1 MIINITYDTV
11 TKKAVLSKDGT
22 ETPFD
27 YISISKAYD
36 DKECC
41 HLSIESNQ
49 EDKSNGT
56 MTRTVTYASEA
67 FDVKREIAK
76 RVFGENL

>member
-11 TKKAVLSKDGT
+11 NKKAVLSKDGT
-22 ETPFD
+22 ESPFD
-27 YISISKAYD
+27 YISISRAYD

-41 HLSIESNQ
+41 HLTIETNQ
-49 EDKSNGT
+49 EDKANGT
-56 MTRTVTYASEA
+56 MTRMVTYASES
-67 FDVKREIAK
+67 FDIKKEIAK